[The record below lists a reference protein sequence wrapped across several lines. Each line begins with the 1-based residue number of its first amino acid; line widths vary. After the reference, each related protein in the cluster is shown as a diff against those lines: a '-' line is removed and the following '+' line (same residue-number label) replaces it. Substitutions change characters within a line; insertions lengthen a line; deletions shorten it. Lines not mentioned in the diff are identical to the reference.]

1 MRIEGWDGI
10 IGGPRW
16 WARALSF
23 AALVGALLALLGPYG
38 SYYNALSLRL
48 IDWIVILLLAT
59 VILGLAIPPLL
70 RCGTWAGL
78 PRPFVFVAA
87 LAVAA
92 VPTAVIARTVSQ
104 FFWARHV
111 AEYRWTDWYL
121 QTFLLTLI
129 VIALWATVEIARS
142 MSRYEA
148 APAPTG
154 SNAPPGDVICLQME
168 DHYVRVHCG
177 TGSRLELMP
186 LREAIRR
193 YGGRQ
198 GLQVHRSWWVA
209 GDAVAGVER
218 DARNWRLR
226 LRNGLVVPIAR
237 NRIREVRARGW
248 LGGGADRC

>member
-1 MRIEGWDGI
+1 MRIEGWNGI

-38 SYYNALSLRL
+38 SYFNDLSLRL
-48 IDWIVILLLAT
+48 IDWITILLLGT
-59 VILGLAIPPLL
+59 VILGLTIPPML
-70 RCGTWAGL
+70 RWSTRAGL
-78 PRPFVFVAA
+78 PRPFALIVA

-92 VPTAVIARTVSQ
+92 IPAALMSRTVSQ

-121 QTFLLTLI
+121 QTLLLTI
-129 VIALWATVEIARS
+129 VTVALWAVVEIARALWRS
-142 MSRYEA
+142 DA
-148 APAPTG
+148 APSAPSRADT
-154 SNAPPGDVICLQME
+154 ALGDVICLQME
-168 DHYVRVHCG
+168 DHYVRVHRDA
-177 TGSRLELMP
+177 GSGLELMS

-193 YGGRQ
+193 YGRRD

-209 GDAVAGVER
+209 GDAVDGADR
-218 DARNWRLR
+218 DSRNWRLR

-237 NRIREVRARGW
+237 NRISDVRARGW
-248 LGGGADRC
+248 LGEAK